1 MFEEWWIHEVMV
13 ESPLGLAGDGSRTLI
28 WGNRR
33 VVKCHVRAGQRKVLG
48 ADGEVV
54 MATHT
59 IRCGEAIDV
68 KDRIWLPGTTVGDA
82 AQARRPALVTSAED
96 LDGHTLWR
104 VEL

>member
-54 MATHT
+54 MATS
-59 IRCGEAIDV
+59 INWPSLRRRWVMRCSTLE
-68 KDRIWLPGTTVGDA
+68 
-82 AQARRPALVTSAED
+82 PALMRFKISCCSSGLSAGSSR
-96 LDGHTLWR
+96 LML
-104 VEL
+104 